1 MTGLEEA
8 GGAIETVPLLLL
20 LEEEG
25 AAETVEV
32 GAVAVAMAEV
42 VTVVATTVEVGAVA
56 VAMAEVVAVVAAVV
70 AAAAELEEAASEL
83 PARTS
88 WQNFSVAGRT
98 SSEQGKCHVSISKS
112 KKDVEDEN
120 VLSATVAPHLEMTQE
135 VAVLT
140 RESLFSQ
147 RHW

>member
-8 GGAIETVPLLLL
+8 GGAIETVPLLL

-56 VAMAEVVAVVAAVV
+56 VAMAEVVAVVAA
-70 AAAAELEEAASEL
+70 AAELEGAASEP

-98 SSEQGKCHVSISKS
+98 SSGKG
-112 KKDVEDEN
+112 N
-120 VLSATVAPHLEMTQE
+120 
-135 VAVLT
+135 
-140 RESLFSQ
+140 
-147 RHW
+147 